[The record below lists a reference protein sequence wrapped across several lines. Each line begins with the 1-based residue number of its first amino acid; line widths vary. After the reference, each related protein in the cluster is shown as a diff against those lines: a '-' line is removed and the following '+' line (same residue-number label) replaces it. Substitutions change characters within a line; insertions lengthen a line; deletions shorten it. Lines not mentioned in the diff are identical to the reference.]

1 MYDLIEIMT
10 TYQHESESDLS
21 PARFITISAL
31 SLKSTGADEKG
42 VEKGREEKKRASGRE
57 SGRARFSMENLRSM
71 NLVHKS
77 FRFINTHVQL
87 IYYKYIHAHTYIHTS
102 IWMYFENLTAI
113 YICKNPR

>member
-42 VEKGREEKKRASGRE
+42 VEKGREEKEASKRTRE
-57 SGRARFSMENLRSM
+57 WESKIQHGKSSQHEFSS
-71 NLVHKS
+71 
-77 FRFINTHVQL
+77 
-87 IYYKYIHAHTYIHTS
+87 
-102 IWMYFENLTAI
+102 
-113 YICKNPR
+113 